1 METLRYISCTS
12 LIISFF
18 PGPSILSIGGV
29 SITIF
34 DVLFVVTV
42 LYSITLLFLGK
53 RVRLNINGFYFLG
66 YIYPFTVVSLSVTGA
81 ILYGYSNSA
90 IYSDVRWLQ
99 LFVISVIIVLSY
111 NERDKVFGDLKWVIY
126 ISLFANI
133 LFVVL
138 QGVAAITGEVATV
151 LEWWYKDIPSNSN
164 RPLGFNINRYS
175 GLVGQPAGL
184 GFFSAVCITFL
195 VVFVKNNAERAFF
208 LICAIFLLIA
218 SGSRTALVSSISLLI
233 LYYIYIHSFRLMK
246 YSVYALVV
254 FGAISV
260 SISVFSLDRVVSVSR
275 YQALVELL
283 TGDVAYQEVANRGEI
298 WKEVVNQRNENHI
311 LLGTL
316 SNPSVVYSNIPSID
330 SGYVHSFAR
339 LGPFGP
345 FLLIFTFSLPI
356 LKVLIGSISN
366 TDIFACLLVVILSIM
381 SINAEVVTSIHGKS
395 MISLTVISISLTNGS
410 IK

>member
-34 DVLFVVTV
+34 DVLFVVTL

-53 RVRLNINGFYFLG
+53 RVSLNINGFYFLG

-111 NERDKVFGDLKWVIY
+111 NERDKVFGNLKWVIY

-184 GFFSAVCITFL
+184 GFFSAVCITFI

-395 MISLTVISISLTNGS
+395 MISLTVLAISLTNGNV
-410 IK
+410 K

>member
-66 YIYPFTVVSLSVTGA
+66 YIYPFTVVALSVTGA

-218 SGSRTALVSSISLLI
+218 SGSRTALVSSISLLM

-345 FLLIFTFSLPI
+345 FLLIFTFLLPI

>member
-34 DVLFVVTV
+34 DVLFVVTL

-53 RVRLNINGFYFLG
+53 RVSLNINGFYFLG

-111 NERDKVFGDLKWVIY
+111 NERDKVFGNLKWVIY

-184 GFFSAVCITFL
+184 GFFSAVCITFI

-218 SGSRTALVSSISLLI
+218 SGSRTALVSSISLLM

-395 MISLTVISISLTNGS
+395 MISLTVLAISLTNGNV
-410 IK
+410 K